1 MIEAFRRRELFPWSP
16 YGKRRETFVALH
28 TLLEVRRGLRRGN
41 SQQARVRFLKEFGKH
56 ARLLPFERQAAVF
69 AGEMAAVLD
78 ELGEPIPVSDLCIAS
93 SSLIWGD
100 GEIVTHD
107 LRHFAK
113 LRRFG
118 LRVRMA

>member
-1 MIEAFRRRELFPWSP
+1 
-16 YGKRRETFVALH
+16 VALH
-28 TLLEVRRGLRRGN
+28 TLLEVRRGLRRGDP
-41 SQQARVRFLKEFGKH
+41 QQARIRFLKDVGLH
-56 ARLLPFERQAAVF
+56 ARILPFERQAAVL

-78 ELGEPIPVSDLCIAS
+78 ELGQPIPVSDLCIAS